1 MAQQHAHLS
10 VRFWSLAKV
19 GYTWA
24 TSGSPLGSRA
34 LLRASATVQ
43 CLPSPSIHSM
53 RPTPTTGRA
62 AGKGRANAT
71 QPRAPQVSSWTER
84 VPVPLTCRHGG
95 FPARGRARK
104 MHQHHSSTTELGVGR
119 RVVQADSW
127 PSVAFITWPFCSCR
141 RQDGTDRPGC
151 ENRFSV

>member
-1 MAQQHAHLS
+1 VAQQHAHLS

-34 LLRASATVQ
+34 VLRASVTIH
-43 CLPSPSIHSM
+43 PSIHSM
-53 RPTPTTGRA
+53 RPSQPRDARRA
-62 AGKGRANAT
+62 KGRANAT

-84 VPVPLTCRHGG
+84 VPAPLTCRHGG
-95 FPARGRARK
+95 FPARGHARK
-104 MHQHHSSTTELGVGR
+104 MHQHHTRTRARGELASGSS
-119 RVVQADSW
+119 
-127 PSVAFITWPFCSCR
+127 R